1 MKNIKNI
8 LQKVA
13 LGIMFL
19 ALSGVIA
26 HAGFGVSP
34 ADIINDHLK
43 PGSTYTRE
51 FKLSRS
57 GNLNAVEIV
66 LEPEFGEANSW
77 LVFTPGK
84 SFMFE
89 KGERVKTFKV
99 QVRVPETAEIK
110 EYNGSLRVKANPSTS
125 GEVKGVTIAQGL
137 KINGGLSLTD
147 ENIEKLSITAIEV
160 NDVLKGSPV
169 IVDISAKNEGNV
181 DTSPTAKVKIMDF
194 QKNVLEEHELSNLGV
209 VKEDEERILSGQFI
223 SKLELGEYFIEVE
236 VFLNATSLRKETLV
250 FKVTEEKKPV
260 AAGTVGKEESSST
273 VPVVKFLQD
282 NKTYVTWI
290 VAGIVAGLIIYL
302 LISKLWRDKS
312 EEDKARAS
320 SIALGSQA
328 STRQVL
334 SIGFGFLVF
343 VGLFSS
349 SLVGIEVKETLVKD
363 HKKEVQGT
371 QDTIVTNPQPMLNV
385 IASTDKEG
393 NSIYPIYEKAN
404 TASEVIYE
412 AKENETFTVVE
423 ETVGWYKI
431 SLSGGRTGWVSK
443 SIIKSINTK
452 EAN

>member
-1 MKNIKNI
+1 MMREKYESLSLGVLKDLAKARDIKGTSTMKKAELVEAMLKKDEEEAVASSTTPARTKSSEKTVKSKNS
-8 LQKVA
+8 A
-13 LGIMFL
+13 
-19 ALSGVIA
+19 
-26 HAGFGVSP
+26 
-34 ADIINDHLK
+34 AD
-43 PGSTYTRE
+43 
-51 FKLSRS
+51 
-57 GNLNAVEIV
+57 
-66 LEPEFGEANSW
+66 
-77 LVFTPGK
+77 
-84 SFMFE
+84 E
-89 KGERVKTFKV
+89 KGSVKDKKV
-99 QVRVPETAEIK
+99 
-110 EYNGSLRVKANPSTS
+110 
-125 GEVKGVTIAQGL
+125 
-137 KINGGLSLTD
+137 
-147 ENIEKLSITAIEV
+147 
-160 NDVLKGSPV
+160 
-169 IVDISAKNEGNV
+169 SAKG
-181 DTSPTAKVKIMDF
+181 
-194 QKNVLEEHELSNLGV
+194 EEA
-209 VKEDEERILSGQFI
+209 EEKSA
-223 SKLELGEYFIEVE
+223 E
-236 VFLNATSLRKETLV
+236 
-250 FKVTEEKKPV
+250 KVTEEKKPV

-385 IASTDKEG
+385 IANTDKEG
-393 NSIYPIYEKAN
+393 NNIYPIYEKAN

-443 SIIKSINTK
+443 SIIKSINTR